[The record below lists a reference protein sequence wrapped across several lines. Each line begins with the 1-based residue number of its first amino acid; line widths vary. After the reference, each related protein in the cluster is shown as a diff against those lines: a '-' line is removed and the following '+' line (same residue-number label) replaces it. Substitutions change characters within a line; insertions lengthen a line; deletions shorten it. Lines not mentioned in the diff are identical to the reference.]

1 MAFQD
6 MFQCIY
12 ASAFQLY
19 GVGGFGVAIGLFL
32 ASNARFGSR
41 KGFMLSDLIGVVIV
55 LVGGFV
61 LALYPMGTDLF
72 AGYGIGLF
80 LGVLFYIVYNILFT
94 LFGKILHNKGSGR
107 SEKDP
112 QSVMHPSEMAAL
124 ETTVKADTVNINLP
138 AFRQILTESFNKTEL
153 ETLCFDLKL
162 DFESLSGD
170 NKDKKVIELINYVK
184 RRGQLVHLLKSAQRE
199 RPNSP
204 WFTIFS

>member
-6 MFQCIY
+6 MFQCLN
-12 ASAFQLY
+12 ASLLQLF

-41 KGFMLSDLIGVVIV
+41 KGFMLSDLIGVAIV

-61 LALYPMGTDLF
+61 LALYPLGTDLF

-80 LGVLFYIVYNILFT
+80 LGVIGYVAYNVFFEKT
-94 LFGKILHNKGSGR
+94 LHKSEVRRIEEETQNKTLLIEGNLR
-107 SEKDP
+107 EK
-112 QSVMHPSEMAAL
+112 
-124 ETTVKADTVNINLP
+124 TVEADMVNINLP

-170 NKDKKVIELINYVK
+170 NKDKKVIELISYVK
-184 RRGQLVHLLKSAQRE
+184 RRGQLVQLLKSAQRE